1 MGKADVK
8 KILEERE
15 RRKRSDLAWKL
26 VNDWRIG
33 KIEDL
38 SPYAMKAVQTASKRN
53 QDYMTRPTIDA
64 QELHNYAEEC
74 AYYIVTQQPNPYRE
88 TCLPSHEKKMTYW
101 KGAQFALFILMTTVP
116 LTMVKAISDVDIKP
130 SVFTEQLIYIS
141 LLIIFLAYVGVSSW
155 CNHCLQWYSQYQR
168 ETATLNTLVT
178 TDMIVSIIRS
188 KTFADKMR
196 KELSLPN
203 APYKKE
209 IKDYLSWLYP
219 ED

>member
-1 MGKADVK
+1 MGKGDVK

-33 KIEDL
+33 KIEGL

-74 AYYIVTQQPNPYRE
+74 AYYIATQQPNPYRE
-88 TCLPSHEKKMTYW
+88 ICLPSHEKKMTCW
-101 KGAQFALFILMTTVP
+101 RGAQFVLLLLMTTGP
-116 LTMVKAISDVDIKP
+116 LTMAIAISTGDFKP
-130 SVFTEQLIYIS
+130 SAFTEQLVCITIVIS
-141 LLIIFLAYVGVSSW
+141 FLAYVTVSSW
-155 CNHCLQWYSQYQR
+155 CNHCKQWYSQYQR
-168 ETATLNTLVT
+168 ETATLNALVT
-178 TDMIVSIIRS
+178 TDMIVSILRS
-188 KTFADKMR
+188 KAFADRMR
-196 KELSLPN
+196 KELASPN
-203 APYKKE
+203 GPYKKE
-209 IKDYLSWLYP
+209 LKAYLSWLYP